1 MIDTISDC
9 LIPISIPI
17 TTSERRR
24 IEKLAQQISAHE
36 LKEQVYRNELA
47 VLVTHRYLQLL
58 AVASDLKASDS
69 WNPASHHPGNIA
81 DLYIAETNK
90 RLECCCI
97 CSGDTKCFL
106 PKEGWGDCLGYVVV
120 QLDEPYREGIVLGF
134 VPKVSVTELPLSYLQ
149 PLDALIDCLIP
160 ETTPSWRSLS
170 QWLKGIFEPDWEP
183 LEHLLR
189 PVRQPIFR
197 FASSLTGQSR
207 SHSEDIQQL
216 VERLYFKEASSNLAE
231 SVAPPTHLEPKEAL
245 VQLIQSTK
253 NDDIRWDAAELLWVI
268 DPRHPACPVIGTR
281 DLGIYLKGRTVA
293 LKVGALPKSDGK
305 VLILLRVYPFDK
317 ELYLP
322 SGLKLAILDA
332 TGNVY
337 DKEAASRQQDDH
349 IQIKFT
355 ADVGDRFGVRVMVN
369 DSDTPFT
376 ESFVV

>member
-1 MIDTISDC
+1 MINTINDWI
-9 LIPISIPI
+9 IPISIPI
-17 TTSERRR
+17 TANERQR
-24 IEKLAQQISAHE
+24 IDSLTQQLSTHK
-36 LKEQVYRNELA
+36 LKEQVYRNALA
-47 VLVTHRYLQLL
+47 ALVTHRYLQLL
-58 AVASDLKASDS
+58 EVASDFEASVS
-69 WNPASHHPGNIA
+69 WNPASHDPGNIA
-81 DLYIAETNK
+81 ELYISQK
-90 RLECCCI
+90 DKHLECRSI
-97 CSGDTKCFL
+97 HRGDTKCFI
-106 PKEGWGDCLGYVVV
+106 PKEVWGDRLGYVVV
-120 QLDEPYREGIVLGF
+120 QLDEPYLEGIVLGF
-134 VPKVSVTELPLSYLQ
+134 VPQVSVTELLLSYLQ
-149 PLDALIDCLIP
+149 PLDALIDRLIP
-160 ETTPSWRSLS
+160 EPTPIWPRLS

-216 VERLYFKEASSNLAE
+216 VERLYFKEASSNLAQ

-253 NDDIRWDAAELLWVI
+253 NDDIRWDAAELLWGI
-268 DPRHPACPVIGTR
+268 EPRHPACPVIGTR
-281 DLGIYLKGRTVA
+281 DLGIYLGGQTVA
-293 LKVGALPKSDGK
+293 LKVGALPKSDGR

-337 DKEAASRQQDDH
+337 GKEAASRQQDDH

-355 ADVGDRFGVRVMVN
+355 ADVGDHFGVRVMLN